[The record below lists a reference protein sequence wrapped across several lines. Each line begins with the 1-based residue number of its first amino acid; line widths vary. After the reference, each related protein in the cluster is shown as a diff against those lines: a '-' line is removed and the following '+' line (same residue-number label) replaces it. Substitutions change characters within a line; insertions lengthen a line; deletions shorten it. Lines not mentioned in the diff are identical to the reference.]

1 MEIARNK
8 IVFALISFIVGML
21 IMFFAASY
29 IQHHLGMLGLVI
41 TELMILAIALISVA
55 ASRLSFKQVFRIK
68 ASSFREWVSSL
79 CIYLSAF
86 FGSMTVS
93 FVLTTFFP
101 SVTETGNALNSFIL
115 SGGFVFGLIAVS
127 ILPGICEEAWHRGYL
142 LTSLGSIKSVATRVA
157 IMGLVFGIFHLDPA
171 RFLQTMILGMSLS
184 FMRIKTDNFLIPV
197 VFHSLNN
204 LFSLTLVFL
213 FASLPQEI
221 VDSTDQNAAMAPE
234 VLILWL
240 IFTTALSIMF
250 LSLGLYNFKKV
261 RGKTTVPTALYPS
274 GWLPPTTLPVSPT
287 FAQYTAPQQWSPPTM
302 PPMNPLTM
310 PPVMPPLWQ
319 NQFQHQLPDE
329 PQMTSRAKTIITVS
343 ICGGVAL
350 LSCIGCLLLS
360 MFM

>member
-8 IVFALISFIVGML
+8 IVFALVSFIVGML
-21 IMFFAASY
+21 IMFFVASY
-29 IQHHLGMLGLVI
+29 IQYHLGMLGLVI
-41 TELMILAIALISVA
+41 TELMILVIALISVA

-86 FGSMTVS
+86 FGSMTIS

-115 SGGFVFGLIAVS
+115 SGGFIFGLIAVS

-142 LTSLGSIKSVATRVA
+142 LTSLGSIRSVAIRVA

-197 VFHSLNN
+197 VFHGLNN
-204 LFSLTLVFL
+204 LFSLSLVFL

-221 VDSTDQNAAMAPE
+221 VDSTNQDATMAPE
-234 VLILWL
+234 VLMLYL

-261 RGKTTVPTALYPS
+261 RVKTITPVISDPS
-274 GWLPPTTLPVSPT
+274 AWPPPATLPATPIFT
-287 FAQYTAPQQWSPPTM
+287 QYPVPQQQWLPPTM
-302 PPMNPLTM
+302 PPVF
-310 PPVMPPLWQ
+310 PPQLQ
-319 NQFQHQLPDE
+319 NHFQHQLPDE
-329 PQMTSRAKTIITVS
+329 PQITGRAKTIITVS